1 MNEFWLPVVGFER
14 LYIVSTK
21 GRVMRCVGKKI
32 LKTSDTRASRYKR
45 VSLVT
50 IEKRTVRTVHRLV
63 AEAFLGVQEGLVVN
77 HKDGDTFNNCLENL
91 EWVTH
96 KENTSHALVNG
107 LVGRGPGG
115 QFCKGLKV

>member
-21 GRVMRCVGKKI
+21 GRVMRCIGKKI
-32 LKTSDTRASRYKR
+32 LKTSDSKASRYKI

-50 IEKRTVRTVHRLV
+50 FQTRTTRTVHRLV
-63 AEAFLGVQEGLVVN
+63 AEAFLGVQEGMVVN
-77 HKDGDTFNNCLENL
+77 HKDSDTFNNCLENL

-96 KENTSHALVNG
+96 RGNTQHAIAA
-107 LVGRGPGG
+107 GRLRQDSRGR
-115 QFCKGLKV
+115 FCKGLKV